1 MRNAQTVLS
10 QCPYC
15 LGAFPD
21 AEMTDDHVIARSWF
35 PAGTPPVAKWQVRAC
50 QPCNNR
56 KSALERDV
64 LGRLAWCLDPKRSD
78 LAHHSERSPVDRS
91 SICEDR
97 AGFHASL
104 QSAGGPAPL
113 CDRRRFEER
122 SRPSALFHRQL
133 RRRLT
138 YGNGG
143 AAAVVGRLVQMWV
156 RGIHLYEIRR
166 MIPSEYE
173 VSVIHADDEL
183 RTHAFSGVMEHAK
196 IIQKGPGV
204 EVKIFHAEQ
213 PEEFMTVYA
222 FNIWNAL
229 KCSAA
234 VERAA

>member
-1 MRNAQTVLS
+1 
-10 QCPYC
+10 
-15 LGAFPD
+15 
-21 AEMTDDHVIARSWF
+21 
-35 PAGTPPVAKWQVRAC
+35 
-50 QPCNNR
+50 
-56 KSALERDV
+56 
-64 LGRLAWCLDPKRSD
+64 
-78 LAHHSERSPVDRS
+78 
-91 SICEDR
+91 
-97 AGFHASL
+97 
-104 QSAGGPAPL
+104 
-113 CDRRRFEER
+113 
-122 SRPSALFHRQL
+122 
-133 RRRLT
+133 
-138 YGNGG
+138 
-143 AAAVVGRLVQMWV
+143 MWV

-229 KCSAA
+229 KCSVA

>member
-1 MRNAQTVLS
+1 MSSADWLGVLTPNDPTWRIIASARRSIDPRSAKTARDFMHRFNRRQALRRSLIDVDSRNAPGLL
-10 QCPYC
+10 PYFI
-15 LGAFPD
+15 ANFD
-21 AEMTDDHVIARSWF
+21 AGSRTGMEV
-35 PAGTPPVAKWQVRAC
+35 PPQ
-50 QPCNNR
+50 
-56 KSALERDV
+56 S
-64 LGRLAWCLDPKRSD
+64 LD
-78 LAHHSERSPVDRS
+78 
-91 SICEDR
+91 
-97 AGFHASL
+97 G
-104 QSAGGPAPL
+104 
-113 CDRRRFEER
+113 
-122 SRPSALFHRQL
+122 
-133 RRRLT
+133 
-138 YGNGG
+138 
-143 AAAVVGRLVQMWV
+143 LVQMWV

-213 PEEFMTVYA
+213 PAEFMTVYA